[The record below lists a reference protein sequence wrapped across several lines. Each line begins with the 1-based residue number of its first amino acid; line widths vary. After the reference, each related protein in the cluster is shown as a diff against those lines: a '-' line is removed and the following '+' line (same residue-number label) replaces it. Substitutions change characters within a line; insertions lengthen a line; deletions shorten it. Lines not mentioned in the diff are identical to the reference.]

1 MMKRLT
7 KALQEA
13 VESRYFLQEPLSGG
27 SFGLVF
33 RGLER
38 EQNIPVAIKIF
49 NAQAERFQNS
59 LNELRLLFRLRH
71 PHVVKIL
78 DLFYIQNSYALVFE
92 FMNQGDLR
100 QKMESQGCFSEVEAL
115 MIVNQIAAG
124 LAYIHSKKIVHH
136 DLKPENI
143 LVHQTSSELIYKL
156 ADFNISK
163 FNNAGELLASNQ
175 GSPLYMAP
183 EQFYDRYDHR
193 ADLYSLG
200 IIFFELLTGKT
211 PFEGSL
217 QELMRAHIQTEI
229 SWHKY
234 LISEPL
240 QDLLKNLLAKNPQ
253 ERPSD
258 SQTLLEKLEGLL
270 RYQVSLVQQRA
281 DQRPFLD
288 WDEKRTAFF
297 LDYLDRSLHPL
308 LFSEFTGVNQDILAY
323 LQERNYLRLFQEEN
337 QSPSS
342 S

>member
-1 MMKRLT
+1 MMKGLT

-13 VESRYFLQEPLSGG
+13 VESRYLLEEPLSGG

-49 NAQAERFQNS
+49 NAQAQRFQNS
-59 LNELRLLFRLRH
+59 FNELRLLFRLRH
-71 PHVVKIL
+71 PHIVKIL

-92 FMNQGDLR
+92 YMNQGDLR
-100 QKMESQGCFSEVEAL
+100 QKMEGQGCFLEIEAL
-115 MIVNQIAAG
+115 MIVNQIASG
-124 LAYIHSKKIVHH
+124 LAYIHSQKIVHH

-163 FNNAGELLASNQ
+163 FNNTGVLLASNQ

-200 IIFFELLTGKT
+200 IILFELLTGQT
-211 PFEGSL
+211 PFDGSL
-217 QELMRAHIQTEI
+217 QELMRAHIQAEI
-229 SWHKY
+229 PWHKY
-234 LISEPL
+234 AISEPL
-240 QDLLKNLLAKNPQ
+240 QDLLKLLLAKNPQ

-258 SQTLLEKLEGLL
+258 SQILIQTINQLISRQRLSSQPINEQEPMIAWDE
-270 RYQVSLVQQRA
+270 QRA
-281 DQRPFLD
+281 
-288 WDEKRTAFF
+288 AFY
-297 LDYLDRSLHPL
+297 LAYLDSSLHPL
-308 LFSEFTGVNQDILAY
+308 IFSEVTGLEQDVLTY
-323 LQERNYLRLFQEEN
+323 LQESNYLRIIQEEN